1 MTNSPKTISLI
12 VAASTDNAIGKNG
25 QLLWHL
31 PDDLKFFKNTTW
43 AMPVIMGRKT
53 FESIGKALPGRTN
66 IVVTRQSDWK
76 AENSMVVS
84 NINDAIQKASTL
96 ATNEIFIIGG
106 GQLYK
111 QSFYYAHRI
120 YMTRIDALIS
130 DADTFFPNISEKD
143 WQLMSKK
150 DFSKDT
156 KHAFNY
162 SFEVWERKIL

>member
-31 PDDLKFFKNTTW
+31 PDDLTFFKNTTW

-53 FESIGKALPGRTN
+53 FESVGKALPGRTN

-76 AENSMVVS
+76 AENIIVVS
-84 NINDAIQKASTL
+84 NINDAIQKAGTL

-111 QSFYYAHRI
+111 QSFSYAHRI